1 MLVFFWS
8 VAAASDFFNV
18 DPLAICA
25 ARQPLYVDTKK
36 GIVKL
41 SNTLDPLMSVPLKN
55 VGPLLIR
62 FKIIP
67 TNKAVLNES
76 IRISGDKVCFAK
88 EVKLN

>member
-1 MLVFFWS
+1 M
-8 VAAASDFFNV
+8 
-18 DPLAICA
+18 
-25 ARQPLYVDTKK
+25 DTKN

-41 SNTLDPLMSVPLKN
+41 SNTLDPLMPVPLKN

-88 EVKLN
+88 EVKRNGMIIIISLVRRNYFTAVYLYINYLMV